1 MKLKDILKREK
12 LKERINQEINSLE
25 KEIKEMTF
33 RKTFSDYDQSR
44 TVIGEATALSDLEEE
59 IKETIFEELENSYED
74 SIIKLNKD
82 RISFLR
88 NRLKNQLKSIM

>member
-25 KEIKEMTF
+25 KENKEMTF
-33 RKTFSDYDQSR
+33 RKTLLNYDQSR
-44 TVIGEATALSDLEEE
+44 TIIGEATALSDLEEE
-59 IKETIFEELENSYED
+59 TREMIFKELENSYED